1 MNFQTNNNNITLNF
15 CLLTGQK
22 YPLECNTSEKLS
34 QIINRLKQEKILNTQ
49 NVCLIANANQLD
61 QEKTISELGIENN
74 AMILI
79 FPIMNNEDDESQ
91 ENNDTNENIKKIKSE
106 YQLDE
111 NEKKMVR
118 KWMNEFK
125 EKQLIE
131 EAISKLKNQD
141 KKILRNID
149 NNISYKDKYD
159 YLEQKDELSGVEVK
173 EHEHGLIY
181 IISLLN
187 WKCSCCK
194 NINSKN
200 VARYYCSLC
209 DYNMCDKCYSKKKY
223 SKKKNFQD
231 LVVKP
236 SNDKIKD
243 PKLKSKYHKH
253 NLIYCRSSRNFIG
266 YNTWICDN
274 CDKEFSN
281 DIWSFICTFCDF
293 DLCCECAKKKE

>member
-1 MNFQTNNNNITLNF
+1 MNFQTNNNKITLNF
-15 CLLTGQK
+15 CLMTGQK
-22 YPLECNTSEKLS
+22 YSLECNTSEKLS
-34 QIINRLKQEKILNTQ
+34 QIINRLKQEKNLNIQ
-49 NVCLIANANQLD
+49 IGCLILNANQLD
-61 QEKTISELGIENN
+61 QEKTIFELRIENN
-74 AMILI
+74 AMII
-79 FPIMNNEDDESQ
+79 IIPKVNNEGHESQ
-91 ENNDTNENIKKIKSE
+91 ENNEINENIKKIKSE

-131 EAISKLKNQD
+131 EAIGKLKNQD

-159 YLEQKDELSGVEVK
+159 YLEQKDELSGVEVN
-173 EHEHGLIY
+173 EHKHVLIY
-181 IISLLN
+181 IISILN
-187 WKCSCCK
+187 WKCSYCK
-194 NINSKN
+194 NIYSKN

-209 DYNMCDKCYSKKKY
+209 DYNMCDKCYSKRNY
-223 SKKKNFQD
+223 SKKKIFKD

-236 SNDKIKD
+236 SNAEIKE

-274 CDKEFSN
+274 CEKEFTN
-281 DIWSFICTFCDF
+281 ENWSFICTHCDF

>member
-1 MNFQTNNNNITLNF
+1 MNFETNNNKITLNF
-15 CLLTGQK
+15 CLMTGQK
-22 YPLECNTSEKLS
+22 YSLECNTSEKLS
-34 QIINRLKQEKILNTQ
+34 QIINRLKQEKNLNIQIGSLIL
-49 NVCLIANANQLD
+49 NANQLD
-61 QEKTISELGIENN
+61 QEKTIFALRIENN
-74 AMILI
+74 AMII
-79 FPIMNNEDDESQ
+79 IIPKMNNEGHESQ
-91 ENNDTNENIKKIKSE
+91 ENNEINENIKKIKSE

-118 KWMNEFK
+118 KWMTEFK
-125 EKQLIE
+125 KQLKE
-131 EAISKLKNQD
+131 EAIGKLKNQN
-141 KKILRNID
+141 KKPLYNVD

-159 YLEQKDELSGVEVK
+159 YIEQKDELSGVEVN
-173 EHEHGLIY
+173 EHKHVLIY
-181 IISLLN
+181 IISILN
-187 WKCSCCK
+187 WKCSYCK
-194 NINSKN
+194 NIYSKN
-200 VARYYCSLC
+200 NARYYCSLC
-209 DYNMCDKCYSKKKY
+209 DYNMCDKCYSKRNY
-223 SKKKNFQD
+223 SKKKIFKD

-236 SNDKIKD
+236 SNVEIKE